1 MISLVPSERWGASS
15 GSGFLPENGV
25 WGHAP
30 PGAFGRAA
38 ALPQTRQMRCWPS
51 SERTTNPSSRRK
63 RQDSLSLS
71 LVLFPPKPLRWVSAG
86 VLLGAV
92 IKTPVLCFLHF
103 CVGGITYPLVALS
116 VSEQP
121 GAGFISAEKRFS
133 QSGCS
138 APTNTLF
145 PPAHS
150 AFLAPLCVGWYH
162 YPRRA
167 LHAVE
172 TLGAQGTRRRI
183 CRFYAAAVFALCG
196 LNVPSSGTH
205 ATPASNRAHSG
216 SHAETRRVLRVD
228 GDDVSGSWIIDTIDP
243 FQADQTVAVALTEGH
258 RNAVPP

>member
-1 MISLVPSERWGASS
+1 MPRPVHLAGQRLRRRPDKCDAGRRRHLSAAQAAYHSFPSL
-15 GSGFLPENGV
+15 
-25 WGHAP
+25 P
-30 PGAFGRAA
+30 PTKTRSLRCTAF
-38 ALPQTRQMRCWPS
+38 
-51 SERTTNPSSRRK
+51 
-63 RQDSLSLS
+63 
-71 LVLFPPKPLRWVSAG
+71 FPPKPLRWVSAG
-86 VLLGAV
+86 ALLRAV
-92 IKTPVLCFLHF
+92 IKNSRVMFFTFLCGRYH
-103 CVGGITYPLVALS
+103 YPLVALS

-196 LNVPSSGTH
+196 LNVPAAGTH
-205 ATPASNRAHSG
+205 ATPSPKRAHSG

>member
-1 MISLVPSERWGASS
+1 MISLVPSERWGTSS

-51 SERTTNPSSRRK
+51 SERTANPSSRRK
-63 RQDSLSLS
+63 RQDSLSLL

-103 CVGGITYPLVALS
+103 CVGGITTLRLLWLCRNN
-116 VSEQP
+116 
-121 GAGFISAEKRFS
+121 SARGLFQQKKRLS

-138 APTNTLF
+138 APTNALF

-150 AFLAPLCVGWYH
+150 AFSAFLHGGGITTLGVRFMPLKHWTRRSYGGLFAVFVTPQCSPCVGEA
-162 YPRRA
+162 A
-167 LHAVE
+167 LV
-172 TLGAQGTRRRI
+172 GYTRHP
-183 CRFYAAAVFALCG
+183 
-196 LNVPSSGTH
+196 NP
-205 ATPASNRAHSG
+205 
-216 SHAETRRVLRVD
+216 
-228 GDDVSGSWIIDTIDP
+228 
-243 FQADQTVAVALTEGH
+243 
-258 RNAVPP
+258 